1 MREVPI
7 LSICI
12 PTYNRSEHLRKTLD
26 SIIRQKEF
34 ATKQVE
40 IVISDNA
47 STDNTEIV
55 AREYCERY
63 SNIFYYKNEKNI
75 IDRNLPL
82 VISRATGIYR
92 KLCNDTMEFND
103 GAVEMLLS
111 ILKNNIDKKPVIFW
125 GSSIETIKRDIVTST
140 LNDAIDKISY
150 WATSISCFGVW
161 AEDFEYNEDGCD
173 KCLWQVPNLY
183 NAIEKKK
190 ETFICAKEFYTI
202 QGVKNKDLSY
212 GLYKVFYTNF
222 LGFVTEKCQNGS
234 VTDKTYSKIKKDL
247 LLKFFLGWVVA
258 KRICNGAKYSEKEEV
273 EELLAE
279 SYRREKYYK
288 YYKLKVNYSYFVLK
302 LKKRIKQI
310 INK

>member
-82 VISRATGIYR
+82 VISRATAIYR
-92 KLCNDTMEFND
+92 KLRFF
-103 GAVEMLLS
+103 VVR
-111 ILKNNIDKKPVIFW
+111 I
-125 GSSIETIKRDIVTST
+125 ST
-140 LNDAIDKISY
+140 QL
-150 WATSISCFGVW
+150 
-161 AEDFEYNEDGCD
+161 
-173 KCLWQVPNLY
+173 
-183 NAIEKKK
+183 
-190 ETFICAKEFYTI
+190 
-202 QGVKNKDLSY
+202 
-212 GLYKVFYTNF
+212 
-222 LGFVTEKCQNGS
+222 
-234 VTDKTYSKIKKDL
+234 
-247 LLKFFLGWVVA
+247 
-258 KRICNGAKYSEKEEV
+258 KRI
-273 EELLAE
+273 
-279 SYRREKYYK
+279 
-288 YYKLKVNYSYFVLK
+288 
-302 LKKRIKQI
+302 
-310 INK
+310 